1 MRRTRALILF
11 PLLLATAC
19 ATGGGVDRALVEA
32 GRQVRREQ
40 PPPTAADLR
49 LEIDSFLENELPHE
63 RKRAERALARETKLW
78 RATFATGAALGV
90 LAATSG
96 SIASSDGA
104 AKPVLTGLGIA
115 GAVVGGVVWAVRTPE
130 LRSCIAF
137 LGSAS
142 EDVDSFRRNAI
153 PPGEGP
159 VGVAVWHAWIDRVAA
174 IRSHETC
181 RRVR

>member
-1 MRRTRALILF
+1 MRRTCALLLL

-19 ATGGGVDRALVEA
+19 ATGGDVDRALVEA
-32 GRQVRREQ
+32 GRQLRRGQ

-49 LEIDSFLENELPHE
+49 LEIGSFLENELPLE
-63 RKRAERALARETKLW
+63 RKKAERALGRERKVW
-78 RATFATGAALGV
+78 RATFVAGAALGV

-96 SIASSDGA
+96 SIASSDDA
-104 AKPVLTGLGIA
+104 TKPVLTGLGIA
-115 GAVVGGVVWAVRTPE
+115 GAVVGGVVYAVRTPE
-130 LRSCIAF
+130 LRACIAF
-137 LGSAS
+137 LGSAA

-174 IRSHETC
+174 IRGHEAC
-181 RRVR
+181 ARVR